1 MLYNANHSKP
11 SKAQSQQ
18 VETLEEAVMELKV
31 ISHFLKEGL
40 NVADDRAAVR
50 LDVQAEVAE

>member
-31 ISHFLKEGL
+31 ITHYLKEGL
-40 NVADDRAAVR
+40 NVADDQEDVR
-50 LDVQAEVAE
+50 EDVKNEAE